1 MKTRLI
7 LGIFVML
14 SLCANV
20 NAQQQR
26 QRTRQPQNAQRQQVN
41 KPQQQ
46 KPVHMH
52 SEKTCIIP
60 EIHYNSKEN
69 ISKIS
74 YTRSNECKG
83 YLHVKCE
90 KVKKGNTEVDLKE
103 KLDYKSNEGT
113 GLSTKEYVIGK
124 GDFHEWKAIIQIP
137 NKNSSEEDKKE
148 KILHITDKINYPNC
162 CPYNCDGKLD
172 KVKDKNGNHYYK
184 TTDDSFIYYYKCLKC
199 KNTSIEVIKYR

>member
-1 MKTRLI
+1 MKTRII

-14 SLCANV
+14 SLCVNV
-20 NAQQQR
+20 NAQR
-26 QRTRQPQNAQRQQVN
+26 QRTRQPQNAQRQQVSQA
-41 KPQQQ
+41 QQQ
-46 KPVHMH
+46 QPVHMH

-124 GDFHEWKAIIQIP
+124 GDFSKWYAIIQIP
-137 NKNSSEEDKKE
+137 NKDSSVEEIIEEIPDVE
-148 KILHITDKINYPNC
+148 K
-162 CPYNCDGKLD
+162 
-172 KVKDKNGNHYYK
+172 KNGNIYCPKCGNNLYLQIVSETVKLEPYGVIDYYV
-184 TTDDSFIYYYKCLKC
+184 CENCGLKS
-199 KNTSIEVIKYR
+199 KHEY